1 LQTDCLLS
9 LEYVSVISH
18 KTLILT
24 TGSVLNVGF
33 VTETYRLLLHH
44 VFTVRIAIRYNWA
57 CP

>member
-44 VFTVRIAIRYNWA
+44 VFTVRIAIRYN
-57 CP
+57 